1 MTGHFAKC
9 RLHGK
14 GVSVEDEEE
23 WEKKK
28 KEKEQKKKKTKQE
41 KNVAMAALRSQC
53 IIGGKAGQ
61 YIIEATENMMQR
73 AIREIMR
80 KMEVGLV
87 EPEAVIQALVE
98 QPEKFL
104 QEQALEFRR
113 RQDACVAQEEI

>member
-1 MTGHFAKC
+1 LSC
-9 RLHGK
+9 
-14 GVSVEDEEE
+14 EEE
-23 WEKKK
+23 DKARES
-28 KEKEQKKKKTKQE
+28 
-41 KNVAMAALRSQC
+41 VAMAALRSQC

-61 YIIEATENMMQR
+61 YIIEATENMMQS

-80 KMEVGLV
+80 KIEVGLV

-113 RQDACVAQEEI
+113 RQDTCVEQEEMQAFSS